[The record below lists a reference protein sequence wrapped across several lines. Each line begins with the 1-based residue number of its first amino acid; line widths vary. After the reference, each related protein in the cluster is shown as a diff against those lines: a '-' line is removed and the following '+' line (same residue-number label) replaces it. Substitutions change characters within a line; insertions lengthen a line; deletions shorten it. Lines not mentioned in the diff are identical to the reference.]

1 VGLGSLGTSGAAQ
14 APVPTASVAKVM
26 TAYLTLKNDPLPADG
41 DGFTMTVTK
50 ADVADWRERL
60 LLGQSTVA
68 VRAGEQMTEREALEA
83 LMLPSA
89 NNVAAMLANR
99 AEGGSARFVEQMNET
114 ARSLGMRATT
124 YTDPSG
130 YDATTVSTAADQL
143 KLAKAAMRIP
153 AFAQIAALSSVTL
166 PVAGTVTNFNG
177 LVGHNGYVGIKT
189 GSDNAAGGCLVF
201 AKRFTV
207 GGRRLLL
214 VGAVMGQ
221 RDGSLI
227 PAALESARKLG
238 DSAAAAVK
246 LRTTVP
252 KGQRLLLASGTD
264 GRRVAIVAK
273 RPLKQIGWGGMRVP
287 LRLSAT
293 PPGKDL
299 SAGQRLGTLRTTGL
313 LSPSVAAVAQSD
325 LSKPG
330 LGWKLRHVF

>member
-1 VGLGSLGTSGAAQ
+1 
-14 APVPTASVAKVM
+14 
-26 TAYLTLKNDPLPADG
+26 
-41 DGFTMTVTK
+41 
-50 ADVADWRERL
+50 
-60 LLGQSTVA
+60 
-68 VRAGEQMTEREALEA
+68 
-83 LMLPSA
+83 
-89 NNVAAMLANR
+89 
-99 AEGGSARFVEQMNET
+99 
-114 ARSLGMRATT
+114 
-124 YTDPSG
+124 
-130 YDATTVSTAADQL
+130 
-143 KLAKAAMRIP
+143 MRIP
-153 AFAQIAALSSVTL
+153 ASAQIAALSSVTL

-177 LVGHNGYVGIKT
+177 LVGHSGYVGIKT

-246 LRTTVP
+246 LRTAVP

-287 LRLSAT
+287 LRLTAT

-299 SAGQRLGTLRTTGL
+299 TAGQRLGTLRTTGL
-313 LSPSVAAVAQSD
+313 LSPSVAAVAQRG